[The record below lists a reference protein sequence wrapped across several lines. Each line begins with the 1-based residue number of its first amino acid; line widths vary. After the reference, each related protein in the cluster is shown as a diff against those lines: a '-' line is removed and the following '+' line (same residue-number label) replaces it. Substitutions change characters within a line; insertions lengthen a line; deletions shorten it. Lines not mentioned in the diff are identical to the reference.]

1 MHASAS
7 RVGSSTGSLG
17 SSSVN
22 AGTPTTSF
30 KTPSTAVERMM
41 TVAATQMSCGNPEE
55 NIKKAES
62 LVRIAS
68 SRGAQVILLQE
79 LFQFSYF
86 PIELNAGNF
95 QLATTLEESALVQGM
110 ALLAKELHVVIPIS
124 FFERYKNS
132 YYNSCAVIDADGTV
146 LGVVRKMHIGD
157 RLGYN
162 EKYYF
167 TPSDNSFKRY
177 GKIGVAIG
185 SDQWYPEVA
194 RSLVVQ
200 GAELLLYPSAMG
212 SNQYDPNFDAR
223 DQWQRVMQGHAA
235 ANMTPVICSNR
246 VGGEVVDGIQVTFVG
261 SSFITG
267 QTGEMLKIADR
278 ESEGVLVESFDLE
291 KFHVRRAS
299 WGLVRDRR
307 PNLYGA
313 LLTRDGAQ

>member
-1 MHASAS
+1 
-7 RVGSSTGSLG
+7 
-17 SSSVN
+17 
-22 AGTPTTSF
+22 
-30 KTPSTAVERMM
+30 M

-146 LGVVRKMHIGD
+146 LGVTRKMHIGGELQCSDECCTRGTDVVDVWCQD

-167 TPSDNSFKRY
+167 TPSDDPFKVWNTVSMDPL
-177 GKIGVAIG
+177 GK
-185 SDQWYPEVA
+185 
-194 RSLVVQ
+194 
-200 GAELLLYPSAMG
+200 
-212 SNQYDPNFDAR
+212 DA
-223 DQWQRVMQGHAA
+223 VL
-235 ANMTPVICSNR
+235 C
-246 VGGEVVDGIQVTFVG
+246 GGTE
-261 SSFITG
+261 
-267 QTGEMLKIADR
+267 E
-278 ESEGVLVESFDLE
+278 
-291 KFHVRRAS
+291 
-299 WGLVRDRR
+299 
-307 PNLYGA
+307 
-313 LLTRDGAQ
+313 

>member
-1 MHASAS
+1 MHASS
-7 RVGSSTGSLG
+7 RIGSSTGSLG
-17 SSSVN
+17 SSSTV
-22 AGTPTTSF
+22 AASGFKAPPTS
-30 KTPSTAVERMM
+30 VERMM

-68 SRGAQVILLQE
+68 SRGAQ
-79 LFQFSYF
+79 
-86 PIELNAGNF
+86 
-95 QLATTLEESALVQGM
+95 LATTLEESALVQGM

-124 FFERYKNS
+124 FFERYRNS

-146 LGVVRKMHIGD
+146 LGVARKMHIGD

-167 TPSDNSFKRY
+167 TPSDDSFKVWNTRY

-212 SNQYDPNFDAR
+212 SNHYDPNFDPR

-235 ANMTPVICSNR
+235 ASMVPVICSNR
-246 VGGEVVDGIQVTFVG
+246 VGTEVVDGIQVTFVG

-307 PNLYGA
+307 PNMYGT
-313 LLTRDGAQ
+313 LITRDGPQ